1 MAKHGPRVKQVT
13 YKSAC
18 DYELKSACKTVVT
31 LTSEHL
37 STAFKLRNRKNYHVL
52 PVMLDSSLFFVVE
65 CRGGGT
71 EAGEESRINIVVKK
85 VASCVAEH

>member
-1 MAKHGPRVKQVT
+1 
-13 YKSAC
+13 
-18 DYELKSACKTVVT
+18 
-31 LTSEHL
+31 
-37 STAFKLRNRKNYHVL
+37 
-52 PVMLDSSLFFVVE
+52 MLDSSLFFVVE